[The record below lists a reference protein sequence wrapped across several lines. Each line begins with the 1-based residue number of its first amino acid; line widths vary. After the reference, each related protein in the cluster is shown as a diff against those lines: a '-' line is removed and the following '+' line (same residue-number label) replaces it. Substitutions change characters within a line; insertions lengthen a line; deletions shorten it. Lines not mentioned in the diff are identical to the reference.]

1 MPDDHASV
9 ATARPAP
16 CCCTQRSCVIPP
28 LAAAGDSGAA
38 DAEVD
43 AAPTPTFGCPRL
55 RFHDIEVCFYP
66 LCARTP
72 RGVLDLTFTEL
83 QFLVLLLLA
92 DGEAVDRQSICLRLW
107 GEDTRTARRKA
118 DRHSSAVRDELLR
131 ISAVSLETLRGSGW
145 RLRAPVRNGSGPA
158 HSDAQPGLSPADQ
171 ANSRAR
177 LGESYEN
184 VGCHGSRR
192 ARPSGADI

>member
-1 MPDDHASV
+1 MLDDQAGV

-16 CCCTQRSCVIPP
+16 CCCTDRSCVIPP
-28 LAAAGDSGAA
+28 LAAAGDSGAV

-43 AAPTPTFGCPRL
+43 AALTATFGCPRL

-72 RGVLDLTFTEL
+72 LGVLDLTFTEL

-92 DGEAVDRQSICLRLW
+92 DGKAVDRQWICLRLW

-118 DRHSSAVRDELLR
+118 DRHSGAVRDKLLR

-145 RLRAPVRNGSGPA
+145 RLRAPVPNGSGPEQCDA
-158 HSDAQPGLSPADQ
+158 HLRPPPANQ